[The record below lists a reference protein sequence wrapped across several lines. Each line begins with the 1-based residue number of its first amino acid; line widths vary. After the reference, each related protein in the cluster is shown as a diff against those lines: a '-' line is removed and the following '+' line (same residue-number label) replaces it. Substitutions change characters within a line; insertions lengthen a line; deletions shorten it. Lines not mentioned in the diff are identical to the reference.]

1 MKQLPARLHSIDVF
15 RAVTMFLMIFV
26 NDVDEVSNIPKWI
39 KHADANADG
48 LGFADT
54 IFPAFLFIVGLSLP
68 FAVNNRIN
76 KGYSR
81 SSIAAY
87 IATRSFALLVMGFF
101 QVNLE
106 NYNDDALLPR
116 PVWEILITISFF
128 LIWLDYPEKT
138 DKQKRYMLQSTG
150 AVLLIIMAI
159 LYKGGT
165 PQEPTGLQP
174 YWWGI
179 LGLIGWSYLICAA
192 VFLLSKGRLPVMIS
206 ALIFF
211 LFLNVGWNAGWL
223 RYLEGLSRHIW
234 IAGDGSMPAFTMAG
248 VVISVMYTQLVKQG
262 RQQQQFWIT
271 LLLSGVALIIFGFI
285 TRPFG
290 GISKIRATPSWVGIC
305 TGISILTFGII
316 IYLVDIRDKQSWFR
330 IIRPAGTST
339 LTCYLLPYFLYSA
352 YNLIDFKFPVFL
364 SRGAGGIIKSF
375 ATAFIVIFIV
385 RFLEKRRIRLSV

>member
-39 KHADANADG
+39 KHAEANGDR

-76 KGYSR
+76 KGYPR

-106 NYNDDALLPR
+106 NYNDNALLPK

-138 DKQKRYMLQSTG
+138 DKQKRYMLQSSGTM
-150 AVLLIIMAI
+150 LLIIMAI
-159 LYKGGT
+159 LFKGGS
-165 PQEPTGLQP
+165 PQEPAGLQP

-192 VFLLSKGRLPVMIS
+192 VFLLSKGRLRVLIS

-223 RYLEGLSRHIW
+223 KSLEGLSRHIW
-234 IAGDGSMPAFTMAG
+234 ISGDGSMPAFTMAG

-262 RQQQQFWIT
+262 RQRLFWIT
-271 LLLSGVALIIFGFI
+271 LLVSGVTFIVFGFI

-305 TGISILTFGII
+305 TGISILAFGII
-316 IYLVDIRDKQSWFR
+316 IYLVDIRGKQSWFR

-352 YNLIDFKFPVFL
+352 YSLVHFQFPVFL
-364 SRGAGGIIKSF
+364 SRGTGGIIKSF
-375 ATAFIVIFIV
+375 ATAFMVIFIV